1 MIGVYARQSVEKKDS
16 ISIETQIDKC
26 VRMIDDPKI
35 DMNYKVYMDRGYSGS
50 NMDRPDFIR
59 MLHDIEAGMITK
71 VIVYKVDRFSRSLI
85 DFFNVYKILEKH
97 GVDFVSL
104 NDNFDTST
112 PTGRAMLSITLVF
125 AQLER
130 ETIAMRVKD
139 NYYARASLGRA
150 LGGKTHYGYRKI
162 QAVDAGKTVKR
173 SVPDEI
179 ENPHLIQM
187 FQWYDEGCSLSEI
200 CTRLKA
206 LVVPAPMGG
215 KWESSKVSKIL
226 HNPFYVQADVDVYA
240 HFLSKGCHITNDVSS
255 FDGDHGLLLYGQRDR
270 NLSKYNDLTNQYVSI
285 GLHAGVITS
294 DQWLR
299 VQYKL
304 EANEQIKNSGKGS
317 YTWLSG
323 LTKCGYCGYAMT
335 YVAYREGRNYLNC
348 RGKTNFHL
356 CGGHSAPVLVE
367 DMEELI
373 EAVLLEKIASLA
385 HLAEQVPPAFDEH
398 ANKIK
403 MQLVGID
410 KEYEDYMGQ
419 LRHADD
425 YLRKHIT
432 TRLKALEEKQNKL
445 AQELQ
450 KRLLQAGVSDA
461 AAAGTE
467 ALLAMWQCGN
477 LEHRKKI
484 SKKLID
490 RVDIKDDGAIQIV
503 WRVPE

>member
-26 VRMIDDPKI
+26 VRVIDDPKM
-35 DMNYKVYMDRGYSGS
+35 DTNYKVYMDRGYSGS

-59 MLHDIEAGMITK
+59 MLHDIEAGMIAK

-162 QAVDAGKTVKR
+162 HAVDAGKTGKR
-173 SVPDEI
+173 CVPDEV
-179 ENPHLIQM
+179 ENPHLIQL

-200 CTRLKA
+200 CAKLRA

-226 HNPFYVQADVDVYA
+226 HNPFYVQADVDIYTY
-240 HFLSKGCHITNDVSS
+240 FLSKGCHITNDVSS
-255 FDGDHGLLLYGQRDR
+255 FTGNRGLLLYGQRDR
-270 NLSKYNDLTNQYVSI
+270 NLSKYNDLTDQYVSI
-285 GLHAGVITS
+285 GLHEGVITS

-299 VQYKL
+299 VQCKL
-304 EANEQIKNSGKGS
+304 ETNEQIKNSGKGS

-323 LTKCGYCGYAMT
+323 LTKCGHCGYAMT

-348 RGKTNFHL
+348 RGKTNYHL

-367 DMEELI
+367 DVEELV
-373 EAVLLEKIASLA
+373 EASLLEKIAALA
-385 HLAEQVPPAFDEH
+385 HLAEQAPPPFDEQ

-403 MQLVGID
+403 MQLAGIG
-410 KEYEDYMGQ
+410 KEYEDFMGQ

-425 YLRKHIT
+425 YLRSHIAA
-432 TRLKALEEKQNKL
+432 RLKALEEKQTKL
-445 AQELQ
+445 NRELQ

-461 AAAGTE
+461 MAADAG
-467 ALLAMWQCGN
+467 ALLATWHHGGI
-477 LEHRKKI
+477 EVRKKI
-484 SKKLID
+484 SKKYLD
-490 RVDIKDDGAIQIV
+490 RVDIKDGGEIQML
-503 WRVPE
+503 WRVPQ